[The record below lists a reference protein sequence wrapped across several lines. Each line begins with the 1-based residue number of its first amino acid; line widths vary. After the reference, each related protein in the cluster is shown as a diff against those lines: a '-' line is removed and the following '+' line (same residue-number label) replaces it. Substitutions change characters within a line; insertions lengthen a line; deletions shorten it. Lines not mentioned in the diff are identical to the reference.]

1 MKMNRTLV
9 QLLAVALLTGFLLSC
24 GEKTATSAS
33 TEPETSENAT
43 SEDWNM
49 MDEFHIVMA
58 EAFHPYKD
66 SANLQ
71 PAKELAVDMAEVAE
85 KWATAPL
92 PAQVD
97 NDAVKSKIDQLNS
110 GTKEFQQIV
119 QSGTDEE
126 IGSKLNDL
134 HDLFHE
140 VQDAWYHAG
149 NE

>member
-1 MKMNRTLV
+1 MNRTFV
-9 QLLAVALLTGFLLSC
+9 RLLAVAILTCSLLSC
-24 GEKTATSAS
+24 GEKTTSSAS
-33 TEPETSENAT
+33 TESEAIDNGA

-71 PAKELAVDMAEVAE
+71 PAKELAADMAAVAE
-85 KWATAPL
+85 KWAAAPL

-97 NDAVKSKIDQLNS
+97 NETVKEKIDQLNT
-110 GTKEFQQIV
+110 GTKQFQQTV
-119 QSGTDEE
+119 QSGTDDE
-126 IGSKLNDL
+126 IGNKLNEL